1 MRISFFRS
9 IAFAGAATASL
20 LGAVAASAH
29 PKLITSAPAAAGVSD
44 GKSDFTLQFNEDLV
58 AQFSGMSIVMTAMP
72 GMKMTAPMAV
82 GAVATTLGPDSKTLI
97 GHPKA
102 PLTAGT
108 YKLAWHAVS
117 TDTHRVEGSYSFTV
131 K

>member
-1 MRISFFRS
+1 MRDSFFRS
-9 IAFAGAATASL
+9 VVATGLVAITL
-20 LGAVAASAH
+20 LGAASANAH
-29 PKLITSAPAAAGVSD
+29 PKLLTSTPAAAGVAD
-44 GKSDFTLQFNEDLV
+44 GKSDIALKFSEGLV
-58 AQFSGMSIVMTAMP
+58 AQFSGMSILMTDMP

-82 GAVATTLGPDSKTLI
+82 GAITTTLGPDGKTLI
-97 GHPKA
+97 GHLKA
-102 PLTAGT
+102 PLPTGT

>member
-1 MRISFFRS
+1 MRVSFVRTLAV
-9 IAFAGAATASL
+9 IALASTAL
-20 LGAVAASAH
+20 LGATAANAH
-29 PKLITSAPAAAGVSD
+29 PKLLTATPAAAGVAD
-44 GKSDFTLQFNEDLV
+44 GKGDIRLKFSEGLV
-58 AQFSGMSIVMTAMP
+58 AQFSGMSILMTKMP

-82 GAVATTLGPDSKTLI
+82 GAVTTTLGADGKTLI
-97 GHPKA
+97 GHLKA
-102 PLTAGT
+102 PLPTGT